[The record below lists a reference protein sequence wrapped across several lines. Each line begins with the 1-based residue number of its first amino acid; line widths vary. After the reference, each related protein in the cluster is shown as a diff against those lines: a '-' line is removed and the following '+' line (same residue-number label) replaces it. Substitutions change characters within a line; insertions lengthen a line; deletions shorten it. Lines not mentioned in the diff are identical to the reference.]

1 MLIYITIIFIHLI
14 KLFPLGCTNVT
25 EISYP
30 YLQWSWFYKLNVSN
44 ITLTLVSIMFPISLM
59 LLFYFGL
66 DKPYNLYL
74 SVPCIISFMISY
86 IIYRKQ
92 RVFGTLW
99 CWFAVFVPLLIV
111 LSNKIL

>member
-74 SVPCIISFMISY
+74 SVPCMISFMISY